1 MVRIKMLFKMGKWW
15 GLCICATIA
24 GRVGEETFQGNC
36 RINGSQTQL
45 PVRSIT
51 RAHRIIIV
59 IIIIIINS
67 IITIMIMNITIISD
81 TIATTINNARTAA
94 QLFTIDKSQ
103 QCRRNNILTAVATMW
118 IYWRLLM
125 WAKGTAP
132 DILISFPDQTQ
143 LYDMYPFSSWY
154 FWSKLAPKNSFAV
167 IKPILVDHSKDFL

>member
-1 MVRIKMLFKMGKWW
+1 MGKWW

-59 IIIIIINS
+59 IIIIIIINS

-94 QLFTIDKSQ
+94 QLFTIDKS
-103 QCRRNNILTAVATMW
+103 RGNNVGEI
-118 IYWRLLM
+118 I
-125 WAKGTAP
+125 
-132 DILISFPDQTQ
+132 F
-143 LYDMYPFSSWY
+143 
-154 FWSKLAPKNSFAV
+154 
-167 IKPILVDHSKDFL
+167 

>member
-1 MVRIKMLFKMGKWW
+1 MGKWW

-67 IITIMIMNITIISD
+67 IITIMIMIIMIINSIITIMIMNITIISD
-81 TIATTINNARTAA
+81 TIATTINNARALPHNSS
-94 QLFTIDKSQ
+94 QLTN
-103 QCRRNNILTAVATMW
+103 RNNVGEI
-118 IYWRLLM
+118 I
-125 WAKGTAP
+125 
-132 DILISFPDQTQ
+132 F
-143 LYDMYPFSSWY
+143 
-154 FWSKLAPKNSFAV
+154 
-167 IKPILVDHSKDFL
+167 

>member
-1 MVRIKMLFKMGKWW
+1 MHRVWDVYHMELLSENGGMVRIKMFFKMGKWW

-67 IITIMIMNITIISD
+67 IITIMIMIIMIINSIITIMIMNITIISD

-94 QLFTIDKSQ
+94 QLFTIDKSRGNNVGEIIFWQ
-103 QCRRNNILTAVATMW
+103 QSPQCGFTGGYSCEQKEQHP
-118 IYWRLLM
+118 IY
-125 WAKGTAP
+125 
-132 DILISFPDQTQ
+132 
-143 LYDMYPFSSWY
+143 
-154 FWSKLAPKNSFAV
+154 
-167 IKPILVDHSKDFL
+167 

>member
-1 MVRIKMLFKMGKWW
+1 MGKWW

-51 RAHRIIIV
+51 RAHCIIII

-94 QLFTIDKSQ
+94 QLFTIDKS
-103 QCRRNNILTAVATMW
+103 RGNNVGEI
-118 IYWRLLM
+118 I
-125 WAKGTAP
+125 
-132 DILISFPDQTQ
+132 F
-143 LYDMYPFSSWY
+143 
-154 FWSKLAPKNSFAV
+154 
-167 IKPILVDHSKDFL
+167 